1 MIFNELIGNLEF
13 HIKAKLFFLAIKLQ
27 SLIMCFSLGLIK
39 AGAVIP
45 CKL

>member
-13 HIKAKLFFLAIKLQ
+13 QIKFDLSFFAIKSQ

-45 CKL
+45 SKL